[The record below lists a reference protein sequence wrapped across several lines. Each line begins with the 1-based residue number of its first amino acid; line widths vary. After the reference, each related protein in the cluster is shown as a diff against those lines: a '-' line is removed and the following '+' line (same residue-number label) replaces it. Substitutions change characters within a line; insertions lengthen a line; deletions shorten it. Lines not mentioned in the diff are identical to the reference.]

1 MKAVLRVH
9 GRLPRVP
16 LGGCATSRSPLAAL
30 VARGAGENINVG
42 EVVLDNVTFSTVGP
56 DDRDDICTDNVG
68 SLRR

>member
-30 VARGAGENINVG
+30 VARGVGENVNVG
-42 EVVLDNVTFSTVGP
+42 EVVLDNVAFTTIGP
-56 DDRDDICTDNVG
+56 DDRDDVFTDNVVY
-68 SLRR
+68 LKR

>member
-56 DDRDDICTDNVG
+56 DDRDEICTDNVG

>member
-30 VARGAGENINVG
+30 VARGAGENVNVG
-42 EVVLDNVTFSTVGP
+42 EVVLDNVAFTTIGP
-56 DDRDDICTDNVG
+56 DDRDDVFTDNVVY
-68 SLRR
+68 LKR